1 MKKII
6 LIMALFLAII
16 LRTNIIAAETVY
28 KEYKIGD
35 KITYNDMEFYVIDD
49 SDEKSNYVTVIKA
62 NPLTIQEVNE
72 YGGGYLNK
80 YTLSSK
86 GTAYDIGRYGGVA
99 YYSSSTCGYTV
110 LNDVNSVVDS
120 GCKLNYDDSDIKQ
133 IVDNWANKKLSKDD
147 LCEDEL
153 GYEVRLI
160 TAEKLK
166 EDFGFVKNW
175 GSNGQLVRSE
185 SVPITSW
192 IGWLYGGKIG
202 YWTMSAYEDSK
213 SRIHG
218 ISYFGE
224 IALNNY
230 EMYDNDKTVRP
241 VVNFLKNS
249 IQRESDEKNEEVINK
264 KKLTDVEF
272 NIGDV
277 VEYNG
282 IDFYV
287 IKNSSKD
294 DPSVTLLKA
303 IPLKMDEMSSLIEST
318 EIAKYVSSTEEYLIV
333 PYITSENCTSL
344 GVAEGTAIDCTTD
357 YELST
362 LKQIVDVWSRAVL
375 TESDLIEDY
384 LGYKTRLL
392 SYEDLINDLGCIRQ
406 EGTDNM
412 YDSSDTPDWI
422 HIENMYFT
430 MSPYEDSDINVW
442 TVFADNVGKNRVYMS
457 SVVRPVVTLKKQ
469 NYDINNQTVSVP
481 DTFLA
486 KSIIIIV
493 IGLLLIVMGIVVGY
507 IVIKKKKVYKK

>member
-6 LIMALFLAII
+6 LITII
-16 LRTNIIAAETVY
+16 GLMLILKLDIVFAEKIY
-28 KEYKIGD
+28 SEYKVGD
-35 KITYNDMEFYVIDD
+35 KITYNGMEFYVIDD

-175 GSNGQLVRSE
+175 GSYGEIVRSE

-192 IGWLYGGKIG
+192 IGWLDGKIG

-218 ISYFGE
+218 ISYDFGE
-224 IALNNY
+224 TTLNNY
-230 EMYDNDKTVRP
+230 EMYDNDKTVFSFVR
-241 VVNFLKNS
+241 F
-249 IQRESDEKNEEVINK
+249 
-264 KKLTDVEF
+264 
-272 NIGDV
+272 
-277 VEYNG
+277 
-282 IDFYV
+282 
-287 IKNSSKD
+287 
-294 DPSVTLLKA
+294 
-303 IPLKMDEMSSLIEST
+303 
-318 EIAKYVSSTEEYLIV
+318 
-333 PYITSENCTSL
+333 
-344 GVAEGTAIDCTTD
+344 
-357 YELST
+357 
-362 LKQIVDVWSRAVL
+362 
-375 TESDLIEDY
+375 
-384 LGYKTRLL
+384 
-392 SYEDLINDLGCIRQ
+392 
-406 EGTDNM
+406 
-412 YDSSDTPDWI
+412 
-422 HIENMYFT
+422 YFT
-430 MSPYEDSDINVW
+430 QQPQAICFILALLMITNKELLNNNVKR
-442 TVFADNVGKNRVYMS
+442 KN
-457 SVVRPVVTLKKQ
+457 
-469 NYDINNQTVSVP
+469 
-481 DTFLA
+481 
-486 KSIIIIV
+486 
-493 IGLLLIVMGIVVGY
+493 
-507 IVIKKKKVYKK
+507 